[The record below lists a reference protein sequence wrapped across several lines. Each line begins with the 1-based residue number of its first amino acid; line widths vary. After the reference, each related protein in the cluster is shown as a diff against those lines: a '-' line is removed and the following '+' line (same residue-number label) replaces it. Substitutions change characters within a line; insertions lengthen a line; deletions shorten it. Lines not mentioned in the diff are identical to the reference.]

1 MTHRFTLVSRGVRLI
16 PLAALVAAG
25 GCFATRNDVR
35 VVQSD
40 LANVRTEM
48 LKAAAEQKEALA
60 QALRIVTVASDSVK
74 VMSNRLTAVQGDVR
88 GGLRDVN
95 EQLIQVQQLLKQ
107 SEQVIARW
115 RREQDQ
121 RQYNSPPT
129 IPPPFAGTPMT
140 AADSLAVAQAAA
152 EPQATP
158 GQLYMQARSNYN
170 RGSWSTARI
179 AFQELVD
186 KFPNSVDAPMAQLG
200 IAQTFD
206 SERNVPGAMAAY
218 GAVISK
224 YPDSP
229 ASATAR
235 YKLALAY
242 IAQNKNAEAIVL
254 LQQIVDKFKTSNE
267 HELAKDQL
275 DKIKRPQ

>member
-1 MTHRFTLVSRGVRLI
+1 MTHRSTLVSRGLRPI

-48 LKAAAEQKEALA
+48 LKAAADQKEALA
-60 QALRIVTVASDSVK
+60 QALRIVTVASDSVR
-74 VMSNRLTAVQGDVR
+74 VMSNRLTSVQGDIR

-107 SEQVIARW
+107 NEQVIARW

-121 RQYNSPPT
+121 RQYNT
-129 IPPPFAGTPMT
+129 TPPPPIGMPMT
-140 AADSLAVAQAAA
+140 AADSLVAQ

-158 GQLYMQARSNYN
+158 GQLYIQARSNFN

-179 AFQELVD
+179 AFQELLD

-206 SERNVPGAMAAY
+206 SESNIPGAMAAY

-242 IAQNKNAEAIVL
+242 IAQRKNAEAIVL

-275 DKIKRPQ
+275 DKLKRPL